1 MQELF
6 VNQTIEIMADPAA
19 VWDVLTSPEFT
30 QQWATAFTGQDT
42 ELVSDWKVGSTVDW
56 KSIPDGKVY
65 VTGSVTA
72 VEPEW
77 LLRFTVFDV
86 SVERPQDVSSKD
98 GITFTLFQHNGNTL
112 LTVAQGDFANIPDG
126 EKYHHATAANWAKAM
141 PKIKEL
147 AEGKLEKAR

>member
-1 MQELF
+1 MKELF
-6 VNQTIEIMADPAA
+6 VNQTIEIKADPAA
-19 VWDVLTSPEFT
+19 VWDVLTSPEFS
-30 QQWATAFTGQDT
+30 QQWATAFTGQPT
-42 ELVSDWKVGSTVDW
+42 ELVSDWRIGSTVDW
-56 KSIPDGKVY
+56 KTIPEGKVY

-86 SVERPQDVSSKD
+86 SVERPKDVSSKD
-98 GITFTLFQHNGNTL
+98 GITFTLFQHSGNTL

-126 EKYHHATAANWAKAM
+126 ETYHRATAANWARAM
-141 PKIKEL
+141 PSIKEL